1 MNKIIS
7 FSEYREIYI
16 APSQKNYDPE
26 DFYDND
32 DNPDWDFFVNTEVLP
47 NQNQN
52 ENIKSYI
59 VKDIIVKDIITE
71 NINIEDIN
79 DSYTDETQIESLSL
93 HLNFNSCI
101 KILVPFAILFLLY

>member
-52 ENIKSYI
+52 ENIKSYS
-59 VKDIIVKDIITE
+59 VKDII
-71 NINIEDIN
+71 IEDINNIN